1 MLSIVLLSAL
11 VSFFAAY
18 ATRRLAFRFEA
29 IDDVRGGRKIHAR
42 PTPLLGGLGIG
53 LTILLV
59 TGITVYGLH
68 PSLFDPLFSKR
79 MLGFLL
85 GIGILLIGGV
95 LDDRYDL
102 PPWMQILFPIAAAFS
117 VMITGTSILE
127 VSSLTNRGVLSL
139 DWWHWSSTIFG
150 QAVHFVFPADALTL
164 GWLLG
169 VTYATKT
176 LDGLD
181 GLVTGQ
187 TIIGTLLVILLAV
200 SPRFY
205 QPEIV
210 LIAAIV
216 LGAFAGFLPWNL
228 FPARQFLGESGSTLA
243 GFSLGFLAIVSG
255 AKVATAFMALG
266 IPLVDFLRV
275 IVIRLRAGRSP
286 FHGDDAHLHFQ
297 LLRLGFSQRQ
307 VAALFWML
315 ALVFGLSALGLQTR
329 GKIFLMVG
337 LVALTFLLAF
347 FTHLRSALSAR
358 ARKYSFLSACLVTM
372 GISVWSILGLWRE
385 HTQNMG
391 QQLVRLNNRPLWIE
405 LADTPQER
413 EQGLSDQPSMRT
425 DHGMLFIFPKP
436 DRYGF
441 WMPRMHF
448 DLDIVWLNG
457 SRVIEMVRLPAPRS
471 PQEEPARYTP
481 NEPADR
487 VLELVA
493 GQAKVYGL
501 EPGVQVPELQIGQ
514 VSDKE

>member
-1 MLSIVLLSAL
+1 MTSIVLLSIL
-11 VSFFAAY
+11 ISFFAAY
-18 ATRRLAFRFEA
+18 TTRWLAVRFQIVDA
-29 IDDVRGGRKIHAR
+29 VRGGRKVHTQS
-42 PTPLLGGLGIG
+42 TPLLGGLGIG
-53 LTILLV
+53 LTILL
-59 TGITVYGLH
+59 ITTITLCYLH
-68 PSLFDPLFSKR
+68 PSAFDPLFAKR
-79 MLGFLL
+79 ILGFLV
-85 GIGILLIGGV
+85 GISILLIGGV

-102 PPWMQILFPIAAAFS
+102 PPWLQVLFPTAAALS
-117 VMITGTSILE
+117 VMASGTSILE
-127 VSSLTNRGVLSL
+127 VSSLTNKGVLSL
-139 DWWHWSSTIFG
+139 DWWHWSSTILG
-150 QAVHFVFPADALTL
+150 HVVRFVFPADALTL
-164 GWLLG
+164 AWLLG

-187 TIIGTLLVILLAV
+187 TIIGALLVILLAI

-205 QPEIV
+205 QPDVV
-210 LIAAIV
+210 LVAAII
-216 LGAFAGFLPWNL
+216 LGAFIGFLPWNL
-228 FPARQFLGESGSTLA
+228 SPARQFLGESGSTLA

-286 FHGDDAHLHFQ
+286 FHGDNAHLHFQ

-347 FTHLRSALSAR
+347 LAHLRVSLSTQ
-358 ARKYSFLSACLVTM
+358 ARKGSFIFACLVT
-372 GISVWSILGLWRE
+372 GIVSVWSVLGLWHE
-385 HTQNMG
+385 HAQRLSTQ
-391 QQLVRLNNRPLWIE
+391 QVYLNHRPLWIE

-413 EQGLSDQPSMRT
+413 EQGLSDRPSMRT

-436 DRYGF
+436 DIYGF

-448 DLDIVWLNG
+448 DLDIIWLNG
-457 SRVIEMVRLPAPRS
+457 SRVVDMVRLPAPHS

-481 NEPADR
+481 REPADR

-493 GQAKVYGL
+493 GQSKIFGL
-501 EPGVQVPELQIGQ
+501 EPGAEVPQLQIGQ
-514 VSDKE
+514 SFN